1 MTMLFRSS
9 EKVKME
15 REKRQT
21 EGNKTKRTRR
31 FHQYQRQKQTRSTAM
46 LYRILPDADNQTL
59 TTKSFVVPRIRKQL
73 DLF

>member
-15 REKRQT
+15 GEKRQT

-31 FHQYQRQKQTRSTAM
+31 FHQYQR
-46 LYRILPDADNQTL
+46 
-59 TTKSFVVPRIRKQL
+59 
-73 DLF
+73 